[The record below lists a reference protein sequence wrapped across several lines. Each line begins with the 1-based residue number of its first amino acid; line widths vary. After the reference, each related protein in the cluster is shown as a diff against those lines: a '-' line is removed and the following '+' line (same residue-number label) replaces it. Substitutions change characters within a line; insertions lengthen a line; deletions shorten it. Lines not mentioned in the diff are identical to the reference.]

1 MSGNE
6 TLIFHVVIP
15 KIQANEYFSWDPSL
29 MLLTFPDYTK
39 LVYASFKKKQ
49 EDSEHPLLSAFTRS
63 AIRQQCLNVY
73 RERIKRGERQ
83 ELSTLQNFFGVPDK
97 GEDFSSLIEWY
108 PLDKF
113 RPLENLMQG
122 RIQSPAPANV
132 ELLAWLIDFKH
143 RPFKVG
149 MNVQLADEEIA
160 SLEKKPEQVE
170 GRTKMGGGVQE
181 HGETR
186 KKRKGIM
193 LVASLFL
200 AITVGGAF
208 MIRQDKKAK
217 EAFLEK
223 SGIGCMYWLDD
234 HYVKVPCDE
243 EQAGRLFL
251 PLNTKRMMDFK
262 RITNT
267 DTITEWSIGKLYYIK
282 RNKVIELYTTAGNHP
297 VETTRTLRKL
307 SSYMYNKYF
316 SKTQTADKKPES
328 GNGLQF
334 VKKP

>member
-1 MSGNE
+1 M
-6 TLIFHVVIP
+6 F
-15 KIQANEYFSWDPSL
+15 
-29 MLLTFPDYTK
+29 LTFPDYTK

-63 AIRQQCLNVY
+63 GIRQQCLNVY
-73 RERIKRGERQ
+73 RERLNRGEKQ
-83 ELSTLQNFFGVPDK
+83 ELNTLKNFFGIP
-97 GEDFSSLIEWY
+97 GEAKDFCTLIEWY

-122 RIQSPAPANV
+122 RIQSPAPATV
-132 ELLAWLIDFKH
+132 ELLAWLIDFKY
-143 RPFKVG
+143 RPFNVG
-149 MNVQLADEEIA
+149 MNVHLTDEEIA

-170 GRTKMGGGVQE
+170 GRTGMGGSVQE
-181 HGETR
+181 YGKTR

-193 LVASLFL
+193 LIASLFL

-208 MIRQDKKAK
+208 MIRQDRKAK

-223 SGIGCMYWLDD
+223 KGIGCMYWAED
-234 HYVKVPCDE
+234 HYEKVPCNE
-243 EQAGRLFL
+243 ELADRLIL
-251 PLNTKRMMDFK
+251 PLNTKKLQDFK
-262 RITNT
+262 RITKT

-307 SSYMYNKYF
+307 SSYMFNKYF

-328 GNGLQF
+328 DNGLQF